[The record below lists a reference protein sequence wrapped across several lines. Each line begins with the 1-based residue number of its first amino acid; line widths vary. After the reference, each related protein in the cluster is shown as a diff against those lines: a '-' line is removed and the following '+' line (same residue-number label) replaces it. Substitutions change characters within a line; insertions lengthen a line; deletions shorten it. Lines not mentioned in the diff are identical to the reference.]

1 MAGFLHHNYFKSS
14 TNNPPKGLD
23 QDGYTLFLT
32 EMVLEG
38 QAIGLSGSR
47 ASYSN
52 RKNSR
57 HPLEWPNKG
66 WDSNTDKEEPIYSIK
81 KDLHFYIV
89 KESNLTLF
97 IQ

>member
-1 MAGFLHHNYFKSS
+1 MAGFLHHNYFKCS
-14 TNNPPKGLD
+14 TNNPPKGLN

-32 EMVLEG
+32 EMILEG

-57 HPLEWPNKG
+57 HPPECLSKG
-66 WDSNTDKEEPIYSIK
+66 WDQNTDKEEPIYSIK
-81 KDLHFYIV
+81 RI
-89 KESNLTLF
+89 
-97 IQ
+97 